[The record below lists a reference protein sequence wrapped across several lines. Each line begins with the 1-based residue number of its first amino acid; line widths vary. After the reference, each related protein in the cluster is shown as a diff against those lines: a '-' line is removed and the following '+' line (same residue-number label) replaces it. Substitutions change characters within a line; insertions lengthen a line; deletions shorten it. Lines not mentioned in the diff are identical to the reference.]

1 MMEKTTN
8 NLINVILICMRSH
21 LWVSKYIGQKII
33 EFLDVEGVLEV
44 EYLNKLNTL
53 FNQLVSIEIKFNH

>member
-21 LWVSKYIGQKII
+21 LWVSKYIRQKII

-44 EYLNKLNTL
+44 EFLNKLNTL

>member
-1 MMEKTTN
+1 
-8 NLINVILICMRSH
+8 MRSH

>member
-21 LWVSKYIGQKII
+21 LWVSKYIRQKII